1 MEGYEILKTAVRALD
16 GKKAID
22 LKVIEIQNVTVIAD
36 YFVLATATSSPHVRA
51 LAEEVEEKLS
61 EEGVEPG
68 HIEGKTT
75 GWILLDYGD
84 VIVHIMDAKN
94 REFYALEHT
103 WNDGKE
109 LSVEEL
115 VNIK

>member
-1 MEGYEILKTAVRALD
+1 MIAKEEIRIK
-16 GKKAID
+16 
-22 LKVIEIQNVTVIAD
+22 N
-36 YFVLATATSSPHVRA
+36 
-51 LAEEVEEKLS
+51 
-61 EEGVEPG
+61 
-68 HIEGKTT
+68 
-75 GWILLDYGD
+75 